1 MLWGKRTQGLRAN
14 LRVPL
19 ASLHIQ
25 LAAIARDTHNSF
37 SAIPTQQHLFSNP
50 SIMTISQSDNEFF

>member
-19 ASLHIQ
+19 AAL
-25 LAAIARDTHNSF
+25 ARDTHNPF

-50 SIMTISQSDNEFF
+50 LNHDNQSEPQ